1 MLLYLSISLHFKKA
15 ILYVHIRALILFCF
29 GILCISKYKPA
40 GAPGPA
46 GSLYGPEGHARAD
59 AKAGSLSGHGA
70 MAEKKCA
77 NTRWHVSIYIS
88 MQVHII
94 YIYTYIHLS
103 LFVPIYIYHIYISCH
118 LPFTYLLMICIY
130 VYIYML
136 LYKIIYI
143 YTYIYIC
150 MYMRFNNPVAICA
163 CTDHISCGDAG
174 LTKAYDPRNIPSFW

>member
-15 ILYVHIRALILFCF
+15 ILYVHIRALILFCL

-94 YIYTYIHLS
+94 YIYIHTL
-103 LFVPIYIYHIYISCH
+103 VTICAYIYI
-118 LPFTYLLMICIY
+118 
-130 VYIYML
+130 
-136 LYKIIYI
+136 I
-143 YTYIYIC
+143 YTYH
-150 MYMRFNNPVAICA
+150 AICHL
-163 CTDHISCGDAG
+163 HI
-174 LTKAYDPRNIPSFW
+174 Y